1 MTNTTSKTLF
11 QLCYPLFINAFLS
24 LAVTLIDTMLI
35 SNYAD
40 AAAAAV
46 SIANQVLGVA
56 YDLSGLLAVGAV
68 ILVSRALGQGDE
80 AQARAI
86 ATVTILAMQRSVCS
100 LPWRWCRWA
109 RCW

>member
-46 SIANQVLGVA
+46 SICE
-56 YDLSGLLAVGAV
+56 VGA
-68 ILVSRALGQGDE
+68 IGGAFEKRA
-80 AQARAI
+80 
-86 ATVTILAMQRSVCS
+86 RSGS
-100 LPWRWCRWA
+100 I
-109 RCW
+109 